1 MAIKL
6 PAWLHDKRAVAGLAA
21 AGGVGLFVLV
31 RKSKSGGGT
40 TPAAGAAA
48 SQAGGGSTTL
58 QPGTYDSTGTDIYN
72 GLQALYAGQDARWT
86 ELVGKLGDVQSRLP
100 PLPTGTTPTPT
111 PTTTPGAGTR
121 KAAGSAPISALTP
134 KTSGRWSWANL
145 VDTFYNTTGW
155 SSSQKN
161 AAAQT
166 LEKANA
172 WRVGNKKTPG
182 FTAFTTPGNS
192 AITLPVHL

>member
-1 MAIKL
+1 MPIKL
-6 PAWLHDKRAVAGLAA
+6 PPWLHDKRALAGIAA

-31 RKSKSGGGT
+31 RKSKGGS
-40 TPAAGAAA
+40 PSAGAAA

-100 PLPTGTTPTPT
+100 PLPSGNPPSPTPK
-111 PTTTPGAGTR
+111 PTPGAGTR

-134 KTSGRWSWANL
+134 KTSGKGRWSWANL

-155 SSSQKN
+155 SQAQKN
-161 AAAQT
+161 SAAQK

-172 WRVGNKKTPG
+172 WRIGNKKTPG
-182 FTAFTTPGNS
+182 FTAYTTPGNS